1 MEEEIAGKIDRQR
14 EEFFKGEEVHSELE
28 DLDPMPHSTIM

>member
-1 MEEEIAGKIDRQR
+1 MEEGIAGEIDRQR
-14 EEFFKGEEVHSELE
+14 EVFFKGEEVHSELE